1 MAQAVDGGGLGG
13 IGNAIGGPQMGDML
27 NKAGAGGLPGS
38 GGGGLPGL
46 GGPKMPQMP
55 AGFDDF
61 LKKK

>member
-1 MAQAVDGGGLGG
+1 
-13 IGNAIGGPQMGDML
+13 MGDML
-27 NKAGAGGLPGS
+27 NKAGAGGLPGG